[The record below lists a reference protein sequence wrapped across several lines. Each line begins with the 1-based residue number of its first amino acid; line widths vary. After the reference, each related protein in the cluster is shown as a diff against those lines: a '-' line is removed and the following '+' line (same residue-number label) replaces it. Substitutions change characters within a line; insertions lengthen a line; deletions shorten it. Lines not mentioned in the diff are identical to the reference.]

1 MPKMV
6 YYSEKSSERGR
17 GSYRKKPERKGKKK
31 KRGRKMNT
39 AGTGNEFNMKRPIRQ
54 QLPGGKIAS
63 GVINIKVKGQDEA
76 E

>member
-1 MPKMV
+1 
-6 YYSEKSSERGR
+6 
-17 GSYRKKPERKGKKK
+17 
-31 KRGRKMNT
+31 MNT